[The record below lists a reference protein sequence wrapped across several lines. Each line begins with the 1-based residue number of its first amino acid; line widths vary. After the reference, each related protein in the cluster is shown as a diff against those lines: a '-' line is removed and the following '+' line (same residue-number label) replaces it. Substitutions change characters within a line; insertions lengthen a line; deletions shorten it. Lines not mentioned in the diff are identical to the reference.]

1 MPWTEKQIGAAK
13 VALACKRGEI
23 KKAELNKGAL
33 SMYNSMNKSEL
44 EQFIAEGT
52 LEDFISEGVKEE

>member
-33 SMYNSMNKSEL
+33 SMYNSMSED
-44 EQFIAEGT
+44 E
-52 LEDFISEGVKEE
+52 LEDFIAEGVKEE